1 MLRAAGLAIEDVPLP
16 DHHDFAVSPFF
27 GREYDVALVTE
38 KDAVKCRASA
48 AMKTD
53 GRLCAVSLRTR
64 IEPALVDLIEAKIE
78 PNRQSDERAN
88 DGPSPA

>member
-1 MLRAAGLAIEDVPLP
+1 
-16 DHHDFAVSPFF
+16 
-27 GREYDVALVTE
+27 
-38 KDAVKCRASA
+38 
-48 AMKTD
+48 MKTD

-78 PNRQSDERAN
+78 PNRQSDEHAN